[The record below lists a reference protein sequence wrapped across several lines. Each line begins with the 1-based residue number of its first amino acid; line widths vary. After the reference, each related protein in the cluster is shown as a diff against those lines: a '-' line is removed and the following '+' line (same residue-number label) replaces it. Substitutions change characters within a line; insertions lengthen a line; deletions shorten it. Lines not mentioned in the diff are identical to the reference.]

1 MLITNPVV
9 PKKISLAKVAKMA
22 KNAQNRGQNSQKPVL
37 RIICLMFVD
46 FDWKSYKNVISMISD
61 HSGPLI
67 GPNGAVF
74 NFWPIAALL
83 SYSSNCTCYLHY
95 IHQLLL
101 KYNPLSNF
109 WSIWPIWAP
118 RRRIIDKDPV
128 WRRRI
133 HLLNLLPKAPHTQ
146 GLSGVDCFQIVF

>member
-1 MLITNPVV
+1 ML
-9 PKKISLAKVAKMA
+9 PKNIRWQKWPKVA
-22 KNAQNRGQNSQKPVL
+22 KNAQNRGQSSQNVIL
-37 RIICLMFVD
+37 RIIYRISFN
-46 FDWKSYKNVISMISD
+46 FDLKTYKNLNSMISD
-61 HSGPLI
+61 HSRPLI

-146 GLSGVDCFQIVF
+146 GLSGVDCFQTVF

>member
-1 MLITNPVV
+1 M
-9 PKKISLAKVAKMA
+9 KKKYSVAKVAK
-22 KNAQNRGQNSQKPVL
+22 KAQNRGQNSQNVIL
-37 RIICLMFVD
+37 RIIYRMF
-46 FDWKSYKNVISMISD
+46 FNFNCKIYKNVNPMISD

-109 WSIWPIWAP
+109 RSIWPIWAP

-133 HLLNLLPKAPHTQ
+133 HLLNLLPKTPHTQ
-146 GLSGVDCFQIVF
+146 GLSGFDCFQTVF